1 MEQNW
6 VGAPNWYGEHYY
18 WLFFQ
23 EAHLNRLQVG
33 MKMPHL
39 THYKNIIYSL
49 HFTNVSIILNSST
62 WNPSNLLIKLHLTVL
77 ECKFVGFNS
86 NNIYNIFN
94 IVKTLQFFSKAKTN
108 VKVAFIFLNTK
119 MSKCVLFIY
128 LFIYSIS

>member
-1 MEQNW
+1 
-6 VGAPNWYGEHYY
+6 
-18 WLFFQ
+18 
-23 EAHLNRLQVG
+23 VG

-128 LFIYSIS
+128 LFIYSISWCFHTSDHPQGDLAMFGYRPTMKIEID